1 MFDFTSI
8 MHTGS
13 FSLQTVLLTMLTA
26 LILGVIIALVYR
38 SSHSHTSSFAVV
50 LAVLPVVEAV
60 IIMLVNGN
68 LGTGLVVLGA
78 FGLIRFR
85 SATGSA
91 WDIGFIFFA
100 MAVGLAVGLGFLTLA
115 ALLALVVCAVMF
127 VLERLHFGINVPKE
141 KHLRITI
148 PEDLEYSG
156 IFDEPIKTYTNY
168 ARLERIKTINL
179 GTMYELT
186 YVVDLKDPSKEK
198 EFIDALRCR
207 NGNLTVIVTSVLRNK
222 DDL

>member
-1 MFDFTSI
+1 MGKDRHKRI
-8 MHTGS
+8 
-13 FSLQTVLLTMLTA
+13 V
-26 LILGVIIALVYR
+26 
-38 SSHSHTSSFAVV
+38 
-50 LAVLPVVEAV
+50 
-60 IIMLVNGN
+60 
-68 LGTGLVVLGA
+68 A
-78 FGLIRFR
+78 FRIRFQDPLR
-85 SATGSA
+85 FSV
-91 WDIGFIFFA
+91 IEINMLRIVEKFH
-100 MAVGLAVGLGFLTLA
+100 
-115 ALLALVVCAVMF
+115 ALLFSVSVTEFLRAPFILVIWIFPSGIEGDRICQNHRVTGTEVVDHFVDHPVGHLRDPAVDLIDT
-127 VLERLHFGINVPKE
+127 VTVKSDRLHFGINVPKE

-156 IFDEPIKTYTNY
+156 IFDEPFKTYTNY
-168 ARLERIKTINL
+168 ARLERVKTINL